1 MSKTEFKDKEE
12 VGDTW
17 LIPIWETVRE
27 AKLEVPIKLDYWE
40 VHGLFC
46 SFFL

>member
-17 LIPIWETVRE
+17 LILVAATLEPS
-27 AKLEVPIKLDYWE
+27 AKVMK
-40 VHGLFC
+40 
-46 SFFL
+46 